1 MMVQLPPDINQTR
14 NQSKVLE
21 THPEAYLYVFLYGIG
36 INIIRKE
43 KYNFRHTNH
52 SFIRPM
58 QLQLLLLPFF
68 VEIVLSPNLEV
79 FSAESLWARLKLKNR
94 SKNGPSSCQ
103 LLHRLHY
110 HSNLVVTVVWK
121 PDISIVVCINEPN
134 YCSRSWQII
143 FLNRV
148 SALVQFSY
156 LESISHAEPHIIEN
170 IHPNSVRSRA

>member
-1 MMVQLPPDINQTR
+1 MLNPFTRRTPTILNLPSSCTGSQF
-14 NQSKVLE
+14 QS
-21 THPEAYLYVFLYGIG
+21 
-36 INIIRKE
+36 
-43 KYNFRHTNH
+43 
-52 SFIRPM
+52 
-58 QLQLLLLPFF
+58 FF
-68 VEIVLSPNLEV
+68 CRVPLGP
-79 FSAESLWARLKLKNR
+79 LKIKNR

-103 LLHRLHY
+103 LPHRLHY

-121 PDISIVVCINEPN
+121 PDISIIVCINESN